1 MPYMIQGVRLGFR
14 AVLGPRQA
22 ESWCGRFPNKG
33 GESACWLASARAD
46 ALEAVAQDVYKIQ
59 NVRQGG
65 IVMEV
70 AIMLA
75 VGLAVLIGIIVLV
88 SQS

>member
-1 MPYMIQGVRLGFR
+1 VGDFQKKAGTAPAGSRLHGRMRWRRR
-14 AVLGPRQA
+14 A
-22 ESWCGRFPNKG
+22 
-33 GESACWLASARAD
+33 LAAA
-46 ALEAVAQDVYKIQ
+46 AQDMYKVR

-75 VGLAVLIGIIVLV
+75 VGLAILIGIIVLV